1 MMTAIAIIEATK
13 KNGISV
19 LLASAL
25 FWLNGR
31 LNNIEEKYAAVE
43 MRLYDCLEDKLQSS
57 SINHNIK
64 KEYIYAILP
73 KEENYGRI
81 KRKMESKNS

>member
-1 MMTAIAIIEATK
+1 MTAIAIVEATK

-31 LNNIEEKYAAVE
+31 LSNIEEKYAAVE
-43 MRLYDCLEDKLQSS
+43 MRLYDCLEDKSQSS